1 MAIEPCQLCETRKP
15 RRFCPAVR
23 GDICAIC
30 CGEQREVTLDCP
42 LDCEY
47 LLEARLRD
55 KLPDVDP
62 DKFPNQDVRVSEF
75 FLRENEQMLLFLARS
90 LLAAAMATPGACD
103 NDIREAFESLIK
115 TYRTLESG
123 LIYETRSS
131 NPYAATIQERMQGA
145 VQEYRQQVQQA
156 TGLHSVRD
164 AQILGLLVFLQR
176 MEIQHN
182 NGRRRG
188 RAFLSFL
195 LEHFPPDEGP
205 RHQGLLL
212 A

>member
-1 MAIEPCQLCETRKP
+1 MGTGPCQLCETRKP
-15 RRFCPAVR
+15 RRTCPAVR

-47 LLEARLRD
+47 LREARLRD

-62 DKFPNQDVRVSEF
+62 DKFPNQDVRVTEF
-75 FLRENEQMLLFLARS
+75 FLRENGPMLLFLSRS
-90 LLAAAMATPGACD
+90 LLAAAIATPGACD
-103 NDIREAFESLIK
+103 HDIKEAFESLIK

-123 LIYETRSS
+123 LIYETRPS
-131 NPYAATIQERMQGA
+131 NPYAATIQERIQEA
-145 VQEYRQQVQQA
+145 IQEYRQQVQQA

-195 LEHFPPDEGP
+195 LEHFPADEGP